1 MFADL
6 GPSGRLRVFEEQDHI
21 RELATLPNEIFNRF
35 KDLLSQIYVRKARLQ
50 RALMMREFLGT
61 EQPASG

>member
-1 MFADL
+1 M
-6 GPSGRLRVFEEQDHI
+6 
-21 RELATLPNEIFNRF
+21 

-50 RALMMREFLGT
+50 RALKMREFLGT